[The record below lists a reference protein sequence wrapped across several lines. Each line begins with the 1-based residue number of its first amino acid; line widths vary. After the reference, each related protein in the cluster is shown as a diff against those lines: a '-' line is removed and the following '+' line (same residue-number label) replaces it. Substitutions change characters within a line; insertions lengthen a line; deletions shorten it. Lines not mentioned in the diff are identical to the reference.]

1 MEMKGKRKML
11 RLYYNLKVF
20 FLILKTKNDSK
31 NVYILR
37 HKFKSKSFFINT
49 LFSTLET
56 PTSSSQVIIVSGN

>member
-1 MEMKGKRKML
+1 MEKKGRGKC
-11 RLYYNLKVF
+11 YNYIIISKF
-20 FLILKTKNDSK
+20 FLNFKILKTKNSK

-37 HKFKSKSFFINT
+37 HKFKNNFFINT